1 MTLKEM
7 IEPCDADQLKL
18 LVLVFNETVS
28 AFEKHMRQELGSAV
42 VDDLISSF
50 TYPKSM
56 ELLRDLLREVVKED
70 PEA

>member
-1 MTLKEM
+1 MTLRDM

-28 AFEKHMRQELGSAV
+28 AFERHMRQQLGSAV
-42 VDDLISSF
+42 VDDLIESF

-56 ELLRDLLREVVKED
+56 ELLREMLREVVEED
-70 PEA
+70 AEV